1 LKLEKPAK
9 DIDSLGHIMSALEEI
24 RKNESSIEQEF
35 RPVIEMYYLLE
46 TYLPEVMEKDES
58 ESKTILEK
66 KWKLLVGMGETIRN
80 DLQKKQAKFKK
91 SLIEGIKALIVDV
104 QEFRKNFEK
113 YGPMVPGITPR
124 EALVRLRQFN
134 EEYQVRKKKYDSY
147 YAGETLFGLP
157 HQSYPALETTRQEIE
172 LLDKLYNL
180 YENVLET
187 INKWKDVH
195 WYDIKEEIDNM
206 IEQIEIY

>member
-1 LKLEKPAK
+1 LNLKTESLKFGLNNWVKVWKDAFAKDLHKKAKISLSDLSDHFKGLKLKLEKPAK

-24 RKNESSIEQEF
+24 RKNESSIEMEI
-35 RPVIEMYYLLE
+35 RPIKEMYSMIEFYIADALE
-46 TYLPEVMEKDES
+46 KEEG
-58 ESKTILEK
+58 ESKDILDK
-66 KWKLLVGMGETIRN
+66 GWKELVNMGETIRN

-91 SLIEGIKALIVDV
+91 SLIEGIKSLIVDV

-124 EALVRLRQFN
+124 EALMRLRQFN

-157 HQSYPALETTRQEIE
+157 H
-172 LLDKLYNL
+172 
-180 YENVLET
+180 
-187 INKWKDVH
+187 
-195 WYDIKEEIDNM
+195 
-206 IEQIEIY
+206 

>member
-1 LKLEKPAK
+1 
-9 DIDSLGHIMSALEEI
+9 MSALEEI
-24 RKNESSIEQEF
+24 RKNESSIEMEI
-35 RPVIEMYYLLE
+35 RPIKEMYSMIEFYIADALE
-46 TYLPEVMEKDES
+46 KEEG
-58 ESKTILEK
+58 ESKDILDK
-66 KWKLLVGMGETIRN
+66 GWKELVTMGETIRN

-124 EALVRLRQFN
+124 EALMRLRQFN

-157 HQSYPALETTRQEIE
+157 HQSYPALETTR
-172 LLDKLYNL
+172 
-180 YENVLET
+180 
-187 INKWKDVH
+187 
-195 WYDIKEEIDNM
+195 
-206 IEQIEIY
+206 

>member
-1 LKLEKPAK
+1 MKLEKPAK

>member
-1 LKLEKPAK
+1 
-9 DIDSLGHIMSALEEI
+9 MSALEEI